1 MYSRVLA
8 LFALCLALA
17 GCNKLTLENYK
28 KIETGMSRVA
38 VEQVLGQPEK
48 CTGAAGMAS
57 CTWGDEQRFVSVQY
71 AADKVVLY
79 TEQGLQ

>member
-8 LFALCLALA
+8 LCCCCMILA
-17 GCNKLTLENYK
+17 GCNKLTMENYS
-28 KIETGMSRVA
+28 KIKTGMSRGE
-38 VEQVLGQPEK
+38 VEQLVGTPEQ
-48 CTGAAGMAS
+48 CSGALAMNS